1 MFLSGYFK
9 LNNEFLLILIF
20 FLDLMDRTHKIM
32 TKAYND
38 STKEIEA
45 KMQDENFNKKFTNR
59 LTQKIPNVDL
69 RPPMRTV
76 DLG

>member
-1 MFLSGYFK
+1 
-9 LNNEFLLILIF
+9 
-20 FLDLMDRTHKIM
+20 MDRTHKIM